1 MNAVSLF
8 TGAGGMDVGFT
19 KAGVKVIWANELD
32 TDASKT
38 YQKNNPNTVLR
49 QGDIKVLKSELSHFE
64 KGAVDLVFGGPP
76 CQGFS
81 VAGKMN
87 PDDDRSK
94 LIWEFLDVVET
105 LKPAVYIMENVK
117 ALGELQ
123 RWQSVRERIVNVAT
137 DMGYSCF
144 YKILNA
150 ADFGV
155 PQKRERVFF
164 VGFLDAPRNAEELF
178 EEEITK
184 LIKPRIKLRD
194 CLSKLPSAGTIGN
207 PITCTAKISLA
218 ASPVMRK
225 SPYAGMLFNGL
236 GRPLDL
242 DHQANT
248 LPASMGGNKTPI
260 LDELLL
266 KNPNAENWVLNYHS
280 ILSQGSG
287 LNSLQAVPAY
297 IRRITLVE
305 AAAIQTFPPDYEF
318 IGEKSSIYRQIG
330 NAVPCGLAT
339 AVAEAVMK
347 IFEKPCADSISA

>member
-1 MNAVSLF
+1 
-8 TGAGGMDVGFT
+8 MDVGFT
-19 KAGVKVIWANELD
+19 KAGVNVIWANELD
-32 TDASKT
+32 TDAART
-38 YQKNNPNTVLR
+38 YQRNNPKTTLR
-49 QGDIKVLKSELSHFE
+49 QGDIKSLKKELSHFE
-64 KGAVDLVFGGPP
+64 NGAVDLVFGGPP

-87 PDDDRSK
+87 PDDERSK
-94 LIWEFLDVVET
+94 LIWEFFDVVKM
-105 LKPAVYIMENVK
+105 LKPAVFIMENVK

-144 YKILNA
+144 YRILNA

-164 VGFLDAPRNAEELF
+164 VGFLDTPKTVEGLF
-178 EEEITK
+178 ENEIVK

-194 CLSKLPSAGTIGN
+194 CLSKLPSAGTAGN

-242 DHQANT
+242 DNQANT

-280 ILSQGSG
+280 VLSQGSE
-287 LNSLQAVPAY
+287 LNGLQAVPAH

-318 IGEKSSIYRQIG
+318 VGEKSSIYRQIG

-339 AVAEAVMK
+339 AIAEAVIK
-347 IFEKPCADSISA
+347 VYVETCADRISA